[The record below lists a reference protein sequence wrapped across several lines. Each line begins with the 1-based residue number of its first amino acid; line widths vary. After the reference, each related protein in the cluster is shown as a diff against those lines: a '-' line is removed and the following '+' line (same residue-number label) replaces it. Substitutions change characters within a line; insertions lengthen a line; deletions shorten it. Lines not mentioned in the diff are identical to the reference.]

1 MLLSAILD
9 ATIDSLK
16 MLPFLFVAYF
26 IIEYIEHNRSE
37 AMQRIITGG
46 GRFGFLSGAILGLI
60 PQCGFSAMAADLY
73 SSGVITLGTL
83 LAVFIST
90 SDEAIPILLSYP
102 KLYSAMLYL
111 LLFKLAIAA
120 TFGYIID
127 KLSKSH
133 ISQVNEIDCH
143 EHEEN
148 DSVLKA
154 AIKHTLHIFIFIY
167 AITILL
173 NIIMLF
179 PWAENI
185 IGAINEHKALQLF
198 ACALIGMIPN
208 CASSV
213 LLTQL
218 YASGSLSLAALI
230 AGLCTG
236 AGIGPVVLIRTCK
249 DKKQVL
255 KILSYLYLIGVFA
268 GVVAFIFFK

>member
-1 MLLSAILD
+1 MLFSAIQD

-16 MLPFLFVAYF
+16 MLPFLFVAYL

-37 AMQRIITGG
+37 AMQRIISGG
-46 GRFGFLSGAILGLI
+46 GRLGFLSGAILGLI

-90 SDEAIPILLSYP
+90 SDEAVPILLSYP
-102 KLYSAMLYL
+102 KLYNVLIPL
-111 LLFKLAIAA
+111 LLFKLAVAA
-120 TFGYIID
+120 GFGYIVD
-127 KLSKSH
+127 KLSRAHTSH
-133 ISQVNEIDCH
+133 VNEIDCH

-154 AIKHTLHIFIFIY
+154 AIKHTMHIFVFIY

-185 IGAINEHKALQLF
+185 IGAINEHKLLQLF
-198 ACALIGMIPN
+198 VAALIGMIPN
-208 CASSV
+208 CASSI

-218 YASGSLSLAALI
+218 YISGSLSLAALI

-249 DKKQVL
+249 DKKQVAR
-255 KILSYLYLIGVFA
+255 IFAYLYMIGVFA
-268 GVVAFIFFK
+268 GAMAFVWFK